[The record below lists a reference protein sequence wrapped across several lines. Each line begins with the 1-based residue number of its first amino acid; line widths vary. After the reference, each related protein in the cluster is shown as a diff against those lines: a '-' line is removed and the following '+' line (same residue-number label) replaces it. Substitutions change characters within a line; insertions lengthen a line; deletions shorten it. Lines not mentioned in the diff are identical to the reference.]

1 MAKKA
6 LYGDNT
12 YRERTRKK
20 IKRHKKNLNKHEK
33 RQKKKKYRG
42 QGR

>member
-1 MAKKA
+1 MAKQG
-6 LYGDNT
+6 LYGVNT

-20 IKRHKKNLNKHEK
+20 VGRHKKNPNKQEK
-33 RQKKKKYRG
+33 RQRKKKYRG

>member
-1 MAKKA
+1 MSKQG
-6 LYGDNT
+6 LYGINT

-20 IKRHKKNLNKHEK
+20 IGRHKKNLNKQEK
-33 RQKKKKYRG
+33 RQGKKKYRG

>member
-1 MAKKA
+1 MAKQG
-6 LYGDNT
+6 LYGVNT

-20 IKRHKKNLNKHEK
+20 VERHKKNLNKHEK